1 MARAPSVQAGL
12 AVGREARALRRLQA
26 HHAFAAKHARII
38 CTISRRGVCFIMLL
52 TVSKRVEFSASRRL
66 FAPKFSA
73 EENRKLFGEES
84 TARYGTGRNYVAY
97 FVFSGQPDTTTG
109 MLINISE
116 IKERAGEIIHHRYD
130 HRFLNEDNPAFRD
143 KVPTAENICRQ
154 LLDDVAPLFDGNPAR
169 LVAVHLRETPE
180 RSATAYAGGPIEANY
195 WFDFSATRRTISP
208 HLSAS
213 ENERLFGIS
222 TGEHGHNYRARL
234 TLRADSTPPE
244 PALGTHE
251 EISSLICLFRTQLDH
266 KNLNRAVDA
275 LRGKPITTESLARF
289 ILQSGSGK
297 VPLSRVRLHE
307 RDDFFA
313 ETWIDSGMFLGMR
326 EVFSAAHRLHVP
338 SFSDRLNAELF
349 GKCNNPRGHGHRYV
363 AEATIGG
370 EYDERSGALAN
381 FEELRNALG
390 RALAPWRDKHLD
402 LETEEFRDQPST
414 GENIVRALWPKLDNA
429 LQQRLVRLRLW
440 ETANNRFTLRR
451 V

>member
-1 MARAPSVQAGL
+1 MF
-12 AVGREARALRRLQA
+12 AL
-26 HHAFAAKHARII
+26 F
-38 CTISRRGVCFIMLL
+38 MLL

-66 FAPKFSA
+66 FAPNFSA

-84 TARYGTGRNYVAY
+84 TARHGTGRNYVAY
-97 FVFSGQPDTTTG
+97 FVFTGQPDATTG

-116 IKERAGEIIHHRYD
+116 IKERAGQIVHDRYD
-130 HRFLNEDNPAFRD
+130 HRLLNEDNPAFRD

-154 LLDDVAPLFDGNPAR
+154 LLDDVAPLFSGDPAR

-180 RSATAYAGGPIEANY
+180 RSATAYADGAIEANY
-195 WFDFSATRRTISP
+195 WFDFSAARRTISP

-234 TLRADSTPPE
+234 TLRANSILPE
-244 PALGTHE
+244 RALGTEE
-251 EISSLICLFRTQLDH
+251 EISSLIRLLRTQLDH
-266 KNLNRAVDA
+266 KNLNRDVDA
-275 LRGKPITTESLARF
+275 LHGKPITTESLVRL
-289 ILQSGSGK
+289 ILQSRSGE

-313 ETWIDSGMFLGMR
+313 EAWNDGGMFLGMR
-326 EVFSAAHRLHVP
+326 EAFSAAHRLHVP
-338 SFSDRLNAELF
+338 SFSDAQNAELF
-349 GKCNNPRGHGHRYV
+349 GKCNNPRGHGHRYI

-390 RALAPWRDKHLD
+390 QALAPWRDKHLD
-402 LETEEFRDQPST
+402 LETEEFRDHAST
-414 GENIVRALWPKLDNA
+414 GENIVRALWPKLDNT
-429 LQQRLVRLRLW
+429 LQQQLVRLRLW
-440 ETANNRFTLRR
+440 ETDNNRFTLRR
-451 V
+451 NF

>member
-1 MARAPSVQAGL
+1 
-12 AVGREARALRRLQA
+12 
-26 HHAFAAKHARII
+26 
-38 CTISRRGVCFIMLL
+38 MLL

-180 RSATAYAGGPIEANY
+180 RSATVYAGGPIEANY
-195 WFDFSATRRTISP
+195 WFDFSAARRTISP

-289 ILQSGSGK
+289 ILQSGSDK

-307 RDDFFA
+307 HDDFFA
-313 ETWIDSGMFLGMR
+313 ETWIDGGMFLGMR